1 MWELHNRFVI
11 GRNLQPKSAFLT
23 LSAEQ
28 LGMTL
33 TGEQDAGL
41 TAQFPNSILR
51 LRKPGSGVRY
61 VHGGAA
67 LQEIVVP
74 VVHINKGRSA
84 EGDARPVEFNLLQKT
99 NRITTGQLTVELVQ
113 DEPVE
118 GRTLPRTVFVG
129 LWSGDTLIS
138 NETPVALDMTSHQ
151 IAERHVTATLVLTSE
166 ADAYNGSTVEVRV
179 RERIKGTGQ
188 MKTLGKKSMYTLRRG
203 LSFDDGFDFL

>member
-1 MWELHNRFVI
+1 
-11 GRNLQPKSAFLT
+11 
-23 LSAEQ
+23 
-28 LGMTL
+28 MTP

-41 TAQFPNSILR
+41 TVQFPNSILR

-74 VVHINKGRSA
+74 VVHINKGRSS
-84 EGDARPVEFNLLQKT
+84 EGDARPVTFSLPQKT
-99 NRITTGQLTVELVQ
+99 DRITTGQLTVELVQ

-118 GRTLPRTVFVG
+118 GRVLPRTVFVG

-138 NETPVALDMTSHQ
+138 NETPVRVEYDQPSDHGTAC
-151 IAERHVTATLVLTSE
+151 IATLVLTSE

-188 MKTLGKKSMYTLRRG
+188 MKTLGRSPCTRCG
-203 LSFDDGFDFL
+203 VG